1 MELSRYCI
9 PYTPFR
15 GELAKS
21 KVLLASTAGV
31 HLKSDVPFNPE
42 GDITYRMIPGDVN
55 LSELMITHTHYDH
68 TDADRDLNCVFPL
81 DRLRELVQE
90 GVIGGLTDQ
99 HYTMSFSTA
108 FRQIREETLPQLV
121 RAIERNRPH
130 VVLLTG
136 G

>member
-9 PYTPFR
+9 PYTPFA
-15 GELAKS
+15 GELAHS
-21 KVLLASTAGV
+21 KVLLASTSGV
-31 HLKSDVPFNPE
+31 HLKSDPPFDPE
-42 GDITYRMIPGDVN
+42 GDITYRVIPGDVTPAD
-55 LSELMITHTHYDH
+55 LRITHTHYDH
-68 TDADRDLNCVFPL
+68 ADADQDVNCVFPL

-90 GVIGGLTDQ
+90 GFIGGLTDK
-99 HYTMSFSTA
+99 HYTMGFSTA

-121 RAIERNRPH
+121 KEIDRNRPN

>member
-9 PYTPFR
+9 PYTPFA

-21 KVLLASTAGV
+21 KVLLASTSGV
-31 HLKSDVPFNPE
+31 HLKSDPPFNME
-42 GDITYRMIPGDVN
+42 GDITYRVIPGDVDTAD
-55 LSELMITHTHYDH
+55 LMVTHTHYDH
-68 TDADRDLNCVFPL
+68 SDADQDVNCVFPL

-90 GVIGGLTDQ
+90 GFIGSLTDH
-99 HYTMSFSTA
+99 HYTMGFSMA

-121 RAIERNRPH
+121 REIERNRPN